1 LRQAENYRSEEL
13 VRGMEA
19 LLEANRKLV
28 SSDADEARV
37 LQQVL
42 IEIIGVGKSRRSVQP
57 R

>member
-1 LRQAENYRSEEL
+1 
-13 VRGMEA
+13 MEA

-42 IEIIGVGKSRRSVQP
+42 IEIIGVGKPRRSVQP